1 MLKVCKQNEHY
12 QDNQD
17 NQDTELKSTSET
29 EQWLR

>member
-12 QDNQD
+12 QD